1 MKKILCAVLSFVMMM
16 SILVVPAAAADQ
28 KFTDVPKTHWAY
40 DAIQTMAEGRMV
52 VGYGGGKFGP
62 NDTITI
68 AQMATII
75 GNAKGNPAKAGPDG
89 YWAYGNIDY
98 CINTLRCLPSQGTIN
113 ATNYNKPIPR
123 EMAIYMLMNG
133 LGAKETHKTNI
144 EATDIPD
151 FGYISSYARE
161 SVLSAYKNGVIIG
174 KDDKH
179 TFGPSDILTRAQMCM
194 IFYRTGWT
202 TAAPQVVDGTSKT
215 SAEVFSAIK
224 SMSGVTWK
232 ESKDINND
240 AATILTANERKYGG
254 IEVRY
259 DSESGYIRITMRERI
274 NSLIYDAN
282 GNQLDVAGNVISH
295 TTSITEKYPSPS
307 AYSYEARQL
316 VKRILQIA
324 YPTKSNDTYMALKD
338 VMLGE
343 VYETS
348 AREPS
353 AIRWY
358 DGRAF
363 KTSFNTSGYIVFVH
377 IYEKGNRS
385 PYDSATRDPVSTI
398 HSGVNFRDGG
408 AAGMGQY
415 ELNKW

>member
-1 MKKILCAVLSFVMMM
+1 MKKILCAVLSFAMML

-28 KFTDVPKTHWAY
+28 KFTDVPKAYWAY
-40 DAIQTMAEGRMV
+40 EAIQTMAEGGLV
-52 VGYGGGKFGP
+52 SGYGGGKFGP

-161 SVLSAYKNGVIIG
+161 SVLSAYRNGVIVG
-174 KDDKH
+174 KDNKH
-179 TFGPSDILTRAQMCM
+179 TFGPSDILTRAQMCT
-194 IFYRTGWT
+194 IFYRSGWT
-202 TAAPQVVDGTSKT
+202 TAAPQVVDGSAKT
-215 SAEVFSAIK
+215 SAEVFAAIK
-224 SMSGVTWK
+224 SMSGVTWT
-232 ESKDINND
+232 ESKNINNN
-240 AATILTANERKYGG
+240 AVTILTANERKYGG
-254 IEVRY
+254 IKISY
-259 DSESGYIRITMRERI
+259 NSDTGYIGITMYERI
-274 NSLIYDAN
+274 DSLIYDKN
-282 GNQLDVAGNVISH
+282 GNQLDVAGNVISS
-295 TTSITEKYPSPS
+295 TTSSTEKFPSPF

-324 YPTKSNDTYMALKD
+324 YPTKSNDAYMALKD
-338 VMLGE
+338 VMLGK

-348 AREPS
+348 SREPS
-353 AIRWY
+353 VIRWY
-358 DGRAF
+358 DGRAYQVD
-363 KTSFNTSGYIVFVH
+363 FNGSVYNVIVR
-377 IYEKGNRS
+377 IYEKGNKS

-398 HSGVNFRDGG
+398 HSGVNFFDGSDT
-408 AAGMGQY
+408 GMGQY
-415 ELNKW
+415 ELDKW